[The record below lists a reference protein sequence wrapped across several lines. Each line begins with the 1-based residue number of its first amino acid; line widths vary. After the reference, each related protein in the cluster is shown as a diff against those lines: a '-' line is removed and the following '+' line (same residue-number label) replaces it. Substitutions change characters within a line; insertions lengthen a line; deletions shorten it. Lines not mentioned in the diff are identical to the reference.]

1 MMGDFDVS
9 ARFIPAVNELVAVAA
24 EGIFVVEF
32 VRDFVKVSM
41 ILSGLG
47 ATVWLNAVNA
57 KFTMKSNATRI
68 TTHGAYPI

>member
-9 ARFIPAVNELVAVAA
+9 ARFIPAVNELVAVDA

-41 ILSGLG
+41 ILSG
-47 ATVWLNAVNA
+47 
-57 KFTMKSNATRI
+57 
-68 TTHGAYPI
+68 